1 MIIQFESGEQFDT
14 AERPIVV
21 GWRPSIKGMSDPHV
35 FGYADLWLEES
46 SVLRRAFVQESAHD
60 EKEPVAI
67 SVREL
72 LLNYGCWWTRG
83 TTVMQPQPEPLKR
96 MPWAIGHVELIQ
108 VLSGEVNAA
117 QPISLL
123 VTSEAQSAA
132 RSVDIFLKLR
142 AMRRLQHE
150 RRHAEG
156 AASELAAQ
164 LPSENPSVGPEG
176 VV

>member
-1 MIIQFESGEQFDT
+1 
-14 AERPIVV
+14 
-21 GWRPSIKGMSDPHV
+21 MSDPHV

-46 SVLRRAFVQESAHD
+46 SVLRRAFVHESPD
-60 EKEPVAI
+60 DGTEPSLI

-72 LLNYGCWWTRG
+72 LLTHGCWWTRG

-142 AMRRLQHE
+142 ATRRQQHE
-150 RRHAEG
+150 RRNAIVTDSTLPHQSFSEDPNSG
-156 AASELAAQ
+156 A
-164 LPSENPSVGPEG
+164 EG